1 MNPTWDRARTQNE
14 IAATRVVVLSMCLLI
29 VWIGSVL
36 FTGAEVFA

>member
-36 FTGAEVFA
+36 LSADELFA